1 MIAKADRQRKI
12 AGLLQVC
19 FERHLDCI
27 VKLYDE
33 ITNMMLLGKNE
44 NLDQQI
50 DVFTVL
56 CTLNLCTLKSAF
68 AGTQARIM
76 GIYGFLMAAKTS

>member
-12 AGLLQVC
+12 VGLLQVC

-33 ITNMMLLGKNE
+33 ITTTMLLGKNE

-50 DVFTVL
+50 AVFTVL
-56 CTLNLCTLKSAF
+56 CTLQSAF
-68 AGTQARIM
+68 AGTQVRIM